1 MKGGKMREL
10 SDNETLQIS
19 GGSISLT
26 TAVGIGMAVSA
37 VVVFISGILEG
48 FSNPRRCNIEGS

>member
-1 MKGGKMREL
+1 MREL

-37 VVVFISGILEG
+37 VIVFISGILEG